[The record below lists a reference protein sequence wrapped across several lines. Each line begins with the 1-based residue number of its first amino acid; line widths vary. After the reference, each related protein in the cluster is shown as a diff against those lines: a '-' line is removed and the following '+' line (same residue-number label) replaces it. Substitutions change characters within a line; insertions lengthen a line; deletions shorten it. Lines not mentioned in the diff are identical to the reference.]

1 MMKVT
6 INKETISSLLFL
18 VCALTFLSIYGG
30 MMAFSP
36 YEPFSIGMIIIIA
49 SAIIGFLITC
59 ALSAYGCPERKPF
72 YIGFFFGLVPAH
84 VISLIIGAAILGFLL
99 GNTDFF
105 SYIPVWGVCIFL
117 GSAFG
122 ALRLFLSALSS
133 AGYSN
138 GIERLFSTP
147 IFFRSTPT
155 EFRPNPRCPASQNR
169 TPPCTRGSGVMV
181 SRAPPSL

>member
-1 MMKVT
+1 MKVT
-6 INKETISSLLFL
+6 INKENISSLLFL

-84 VISLIIGAAILGFLL
+84 VISLIIG
-99 GNTDFF
+99 
-105 SYIPVWGVCIFL
+105 
-117 GSAFG
+117 G
-122 ALRLFLSALSS
+122 A
-133 AGYSN
+133 G
-138 GIERLFSTP
+138 TP
-147 IFFRSTPT
+147 
-155 EFRPNPRCPASQNR
+155 PNPPPYR
-169 TPPCTRGSGVMV
+169 TAPGHRGCF
-181 SRAPPSL
+181 RR

>member
-1 MMKVT
+1 
-6 INKETISSLLFL
+6 
-18 VCALTFLSIYGG
+18 
-30 MMAFSP
+30 MAFSP

-117 GSAFG
+117 GSAFWG
-122 ALRLFLSALSS
+122 LAAV
-133 AGYSN
+133 
-138 GIERLFSTP
+138 P
-147 IFFRSTPT
+147 ICAVFRRI
-155 EFRPNPRCPASQNR
+155 FAQR
-169 TPPCTRGSGVMV
+169 
-181 SRAPPSL
+181 

>member
-1 MMKVT
+1 MKVT

-72 YIGFFFGLVPAH
+72 YIGFFFGLIPAH

-105 SYIPVWGVCIFL
+105 SYIPVW
-117 GSAFG
+117 
-122 ALRLFLSALSS
+122 
-133 AGYSN
+133 
-138 GIERLFSTP
+138 
-147 IFFRSTPT
+147 
-155 EFRPNPRCPASQNR
+155 
-169 TPPCTRGSGVMV
+169 
-181 SRAPPSL
+181 